1 MVGKYQRAG
10 WALIA
15 LAGALSAGIV
25 SLEIYSLATAGADET
40 SETLPSLEFE
50 PAGED

>member
-1 MVGKYQRAG
+1 MGTNQRVG

-15 LAGALSAGIV
+15 LAGSLSVGIV
-25 SLEIYSLATAGADET
+25 SLEIYSLATQQSPE
-40 SETLPSLEFE
+40 SLETLPALEFE

>member
-1 MVGKYQRAG
+1 MGTNQRVG

-15 LAGALSAGIV
+15 LAGSLSVGIV
-25 SLEIYSLATAGADET
+25 SLEIYSLATQQSPES
-40 SETLPSLEFE
+40 SETLPALEFD